1 MSINRENSRLT
12 DRCQHLTQYRLKV
25 QKDLSRYLKDFSTT
39 KDYVEDMLQTQ
50 MNEIAF
56 QFERQPKWMSL
67 MFWEGRSPG
76 LPIEKMQPDETSL
89 VVSVDALQIS
99 LMLFRRLILTKHL
112 SEDKWFKYW
121 DRILPK
127 DGGEERDVIL
137 QGCVAGMSDYV
148 VVAACQ
154 EMQKVNSP
162 KVRNCILAQYRA
174 SISQFYREQ
183 DILCKGPLDEEGLQQ
198 LRETWQSGQSVS
210 AYYMGVVCAD
220 GDVDPGRDAILK
232 EFEFWMSIH
241 WLRNRMEEP
250 DENLRC
256 GNCYTD
262 ERLMELTESKNLTE
276 EQRQLLC
283 FCRNMPN

>member
-1 MSINRENSRLT
+1 MIINRENNRLI
-12 DRCQHLTQYRLKV
+12 DRWQHLTQHRLKV
-25 QKDLSRYLKDFSTT
+25 HKDLSRYLKDFSTT

-56 QFERQPKWMSL
+56 QFECQPTWMSL
-67 MFWEGRSPG
+67 MFWEGMSPG
-76 LPIEKMQPDETSL
+76 LSIEKMQPDETSL

-99 LMLFRRLILTKHL
+99 LMLFRRLILTKRL

-121 DRILPK
+121 DRVLPK
-127 DGGEERDVIL
+127 DGGEERDVVL
-137 QGCVAGMSDYV
+137 QGCVAGIGDYV

-154 EMQKVNSP
+154 EMQKVKSP
-162 KVRNCILAQYRA
+162 KIRNCILAQYMA

-183 DILCKGPLDEEGLQQ
+183 DVLCKGPLDEDGLHQ
-198 LRETWQSGQSVS
+198 LREIWQKGQSVS
-210 AYYMGVVCAD
+210 AYYMGVACVD
-220 GDVDPGRDAILK
+220 GNVDPRRDAILK
-232 EFEFWMSIH
+232 EFEFWMSTH

>member
-1 MSINRENSRLT
+1 
-12 DRCQHLTQYRLKV
+12 
-25 QKDLSRYLKDFSTT
+25 
-39 KDYVEDMLQTQ
+39 
-50 MNEIAF
+50 
-56 QFERQPKWMSL
+56 
-67 MFWEGRSPG
+67 
-76 LPIEKMQPDETSL
+76 
-89 VVSVDALQIS
+89 
-99 LMLFRRLILTKHL
+99 
-112 SEDKWFKYW
+112 
-121 DRILPK
+121 
-127 DGGEERDVIL
+127 
-137 QGCVAGMSDYV
+137 MSDYV

-198 LRETWQSGQSVS
+198 LREIWQSGQSVS

>member
-1 MSINRENSRLT
+1 MITNRENSRLT
-12 DRCQHLTQYRLKV
+12 DRCQHLAQNRLKV
-25 QKDLSRYLKDFSTT
+25 HKDLSRYLNDFSTT

-67 MFWEGRSPG
+67 MFWEGMSPG
-76 LPIEKMQPDETSL
+76 LSIEKMQPDETSL

-127 DGGEERDVIL
+127 DGGEERDVVL
-137 QGCVAGMSDYV
+137 QGCVAGIGDYV

-154 EMQKVNSP
+154 EMQKVKSP
-162 KVRNCILAQYRA
+162 KIRNCILAQYMA
-174 SISQFYREQ
+174 SMSQFYREQ
-183 DILCKGPLDEEGLQQ
+183 DILCKGPLDEDGLHQ
-198 LRETWQSGQSVS
+198 LREIWQNGQSVS
-210 AYYMGVVCAD
+210 AYYMGAACVD

-232 EFEFWMSIH
+232 EFEFWMSTH

-256 GNCYTD
+256 GNCCTD
-262 ERLMELTESKNLTE
+262 ERLMELTESRNLTD